1 MHLSLPCEHLARNR
15 LRLATGEV
23 TAFATGLA
31 AIASLHYRLDRTPH
45 PDEEDG
51 KAEKPASAVG
61 KDMARFA
68 IGVVMPDIGDNVQTQ
83 PAMRGNG
90 LVEGSVEERYERFD
104 FR

>member
-1 MHLSLPCEHLARNR
+1 
-15 LRLATGEV
+15 
-23 TAFATGLA
+23 
-31 AIASLHYRLDRTPH
+31 
-45 PDEEDG
+45 
-51 KAEKPASAVG
+51 
-61 KDMARFA
+61 MARFA